1 MLINEFV
8 ALELH
13 KQRVNTQERV
23 QGNRTLAEIIT
34 EFKLYPANRAERKAR
49 RNEE

>member
-13 KQRVNTQERV
+13 KQRVNTPERV
-23 QGNRTLAEIIT
+23 EGNRTLAEIIT
-34 EFKLYPANRAERKAR
+34 EFKLYPIRRENRKAR
-49 RNEE
+49 RTE